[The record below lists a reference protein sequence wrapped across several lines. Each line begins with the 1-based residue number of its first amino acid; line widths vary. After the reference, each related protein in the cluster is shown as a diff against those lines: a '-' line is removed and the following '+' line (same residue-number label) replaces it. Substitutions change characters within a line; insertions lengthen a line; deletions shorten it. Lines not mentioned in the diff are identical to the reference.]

1 VEQTTET
8 VYACREAGLKVHI
21 DGARIWNAAVALA
34 VEPRRLLKGADTAM
48 VTLSKGLSA
57 PAGSLL
63 LASRELIEA
72 ARRVRKQ
79 LGGGMRQVGILAAA
93 GLVALETMVGRL
105 ADDHA
110 HARLLGEALSA
121 ARGVRVAPVRTN
133 IVVGRIEGR
142 TAPEVV
148 AELDR
153 HGVLASAMDAV
164 TLRLVTHRGV
174 SSEDCERAAEVLRAV
189 MR

>member
-1 VEQTTET
+1 
-8 VYACREAGLKVHI
+8 
-21 DGARIWNAAVALA
+21 
-34 VEPRRLLKGADTAM
+34 M

-63 LASRELIEA
+63 LSSRERIES

-93 GLVALETMVGRL
+93 GLVALETMIGRL
-105 ADDHA
+105 AEDHE
-110 HARLLGEALSA
+110 HARLLGEALA
-121 ARGVRVAPVRTN
+121 GARGVRVSPVKTN
-133 IVVGRIEGR
+133 IVVGRIEKGR
-142 TAPEVV
+142 SAPEIV

-174 SSEDCERAAEVLRAV
+174 SSDDCRTAAEVLASVLR
-189 MR
+189 